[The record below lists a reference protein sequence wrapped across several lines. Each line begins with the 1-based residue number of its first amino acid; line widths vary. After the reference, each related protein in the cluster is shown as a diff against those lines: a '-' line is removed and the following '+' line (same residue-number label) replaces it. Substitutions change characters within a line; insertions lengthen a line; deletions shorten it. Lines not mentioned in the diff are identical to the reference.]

1 MKRRAGKTTQS
12 KQASAVSVEKLDPL
26 PLFFVMFIFVSLFRG
41 SSCGDIVRCFQKE
54 GFLFLSGTAFEKMI
68 CEKIVRQTKKI
79 SVPFRCYFGIFI
91 TFVEPAGAYARPIV
105 TVGILRICGRYTACT
120 SYVW

>member
-1 MKRRAGKTTQS
+1 METLLGVFRRKDS
-12 KQASAVSVEKLDPL
+12 C
-26 PLFFVMFIFVSLFRG
+26 FFT
-41 SSCGDIVRCFQKE
+41 
-54 GFLFLSGTAFEKMI
+54 GTAFEKMI

-105 TVGILRICGRYTACT
+105 TVGIPGVSYVYVVGTLPVLLTYGRYVRVPLSCQ
-120 SYVW
+120 SLHQPPPWHSFLYGRYCYSLVL